1 MFDQVVKVGNNGADD
16 NEESIEQ
23 GDDEENE
30 GEEEGEN
37 DNFGFDEPANGNQHL
52 QLPPADA
59 DEQFLKKITL
69 WMSQIATIS
78 LMFQMKSWTNKSRL
92 LNQNP
97 SSLREVKYLITATS
111 TSNKY

>member
-59 DEQFLKKITL
+59 DEQFPEEDHIMDVPDSNNIIDVSDEVMDEHIEVAQPEPLQSQR
-69 WMSQIATIS
+69 SQIS
-78 LMFQMKSWTNKSRL
+78 NH
-92 LNQNP
+92 
-97 SSLREVKYLITATS
+97 
-111 TSNKY
+111 SNKHFQ